1 MVKHINDQDFNT
13 EVIEAS
19 EVVVVDFWAT
29 WCGPCKMI
37 APVIEELANEM
48 ENVKFVRLMLIKAQ
62 VQLENIKYKAYQLY

>member
-37 APVIEELANEM
+37 ASYRRIS
-48 ENVKFVRLMLIKAQ
+48 K
-62 VQLENIKYKAYQLY
+62 